1 MQQWFLPYE
10 TPTYTQHTQ
19 KGVPTKPCTG
29 HSHSRF
35 FSGIFDWA
43 FTNLRTNFRI
53 PLKESIHLKPHLNEH
68 AGLKTCPQI
77 SWPSSC
83 QEKCDLCSSPL
94 NLDSAFACQIKCGE
108 SDAMSLYI
116 NSGLEN
122 WQHLLLSVEMLIV
135 GTQPPCFEEAQAAHG
150 EPLPPG
156 RGTEAPDEHPADS
169 ISFAAMWVSH
179 LGSRFSGPYC
189 SCWVRQTQPCRA
201 EPCPNYRF
209 LSQTNGFCGFS
220 APVWGRTVSRI
231 QLKQGVYTVICTHC
245 SGSALAGLPSV
256 AQRLCVGD
264 NRLLDGSKAASWGAE
279 EAEEEG
285 RERAVDIGRVAEG

>member
-150 EPLPPG
+150 EPLPPRKRNWG
-156 RGTEAPDEHPADS
+156 PRWTPSWQHQLCGHVSKPPGKQILRSLLQLLGKADPALPCWALPKLQIPEPNKWFLWFFS
-169 ISFAAMWVSH
+169 PC
-179 LGSRFSGPYC
+179 LGADC
-189 SCWVRQTQPCRA
+189 
-201 EPCPNYRF
+201 
-209 LSQTNGFCGFS
+209 
-220 APVWGRTVSRI
+220 
-231 QLKQGVYTVICTHC
+231 
-245 SGSALAGLPSV
+245 
-256 AQRLCVGD
+256 
-264 NRLLDGSKAASWGAE
+264 
-279 EAEEEG
+279 
-285 RERAVDIGRVAEG
+285 